1 MKLQQ
6 NIALKPYHS
15 FACEEIASFFT
26 TVSTKEALMEA
37 IEWTKEN
44 NQPYLILGSGTNIL
58 FTQQFNGLVIK
69 MEFTGIQKLQETA
82 SDVQLKVGAGE
93 NWSHFVS
100 YCVQK
105 SWGGLE
111 NLSLIPGSVGVAPI
125 QNIAAYGVEVSEH
138 IVSVDV
144 FDTIK
149 NEWETISKQD
159 CAFGYSTSIFKKEAN
174 RYIVCAVQFK
184 LSKQPFLRTDYG
196 GIKAVLHARGIS
208 NPSIESI
215 AGAVIY
221 LRSNQW
227 PDPKKIGNAGSF
239 FKNPMITTAQY
250 DQLMIQFPSL
260 MAYPINDHTYKI
272 AAGWLIEACG
282 WKAVTKDQVGCYQD
296 QALVIVNYGA
306 TKGKTILDFSEAI
319 IDSVQ
324 DKFGIL
330 LERAVNIL

>member
-15 FACEEIASFFT
+15 FACEEIARFFT

-44 NQPYLILGSGTNIL
+44 KQPYLILGSGTNIL

-69 MEFTGIQKLQETA
+69 MEFTGIQKIQET
-82 SDVQLKVGAGE
+82 SSELLLQVGAGE

-125 QNIAAYGVEVSEH
+125 QNIGAYGVEVSEH
-138 IVSVDV
+138 IVSVDA

-149 NEWETISKQD
+149 NEWVTIPQQD
-159 CAFGYSTSIFKKEAN
+159 CAFGYRSSIFKKEAN

-184 LSKQPFLRTDYG
+184 LSKQPLLRTDYG
-196 GIKAVLHARGIS
+196 AIKSVLHARGIS
-208 NPSIESI
+208 NPSVESI

-260 MAYPINDHTYKI
+260 MAYPIDDHTYKI

-282 WKAVTKDQVGCYQD
+282 WKALTKDQVGCYQD
-296 QALVIVNYGA
+296 QVLVIVNYGA